1 MRVAVAG
8 ATGRIGSRTVA
19 ALMEAGHHPVP
30 LSRSHNVD
38 ISTGTGLDEALSGV
52 DAVVD
57 VLNTPEPDPVPF
69 FRTTTANLLDAE
81 ARAGVR
87 HHVLLSIV
95 GIHRVADNVHYAGK
109 RAQEELVAAGPVPWT
124 VLAATQFHDFPVMV
138 ASWTRDG
145 GGGEPPTAARVAT
158 SVDTVTLPP
167 LLMQPVA
174 PADVAGVL
182 AELAVG
188 IPLGRLE
195 LAGPERQDLV
205 DMARRTLAARGDL
218 VRIVP
223 TWDGMFGE
231 SMAGNVLLPG
241 PGARIAKTT
250 FEEWLASGGM

>member
-8 ATGRIGSRTVA
+8 ATGGVGSRTTA
-19 ALMEAGHHPVP
+19 ALEAAGHHPVP

-38 ISTGTGLDEALSGV
+38 IYSGTGLDEALSGV

-69 FRTTTANLLDAE
+69 FRTTTANLLAAG

-95 GIHRVADNVHYAGK
+95 GIDRVEDNVHYAGK
-109 RAQEELVAAGPVPWT
+109 RAQEELVSTGPVPWT
-124 VLAATQFHDFPVMV
+124 ILAATQFYDFPAMI
-138 ASWTRDG
+138 
-145 GGGEPPTAARVAT
+145 AAR
-158 SVDTVTLPP
+158 SRQGDTVTLAP
-167 LLMQPVA
+167 LLMRPVA
-174 PADVAGVL
+174 RADVADTL

-188 IPLGRLE
+188 TPRGRLE
-195 LAGPERQDLV
+195 LAGPEPQDLV

-231 SMAGNVLLPG
+231 SMAGKVLLPG

-250 FEEWLASGGM
+250 FEEWLASGGT